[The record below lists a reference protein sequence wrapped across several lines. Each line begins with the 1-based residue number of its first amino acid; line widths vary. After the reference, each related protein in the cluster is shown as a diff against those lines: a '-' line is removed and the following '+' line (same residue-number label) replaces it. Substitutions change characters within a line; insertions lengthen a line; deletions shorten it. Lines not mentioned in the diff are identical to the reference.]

1 MKITTVTAA
10 NFEAVLPLIA
20 DYQRFY
26 DAEPDEERN
35 RVHFS
40 RFLSEHREGI
50 LFLAKNENGEA
61 LGFATI
67 YLTFSSVRACQEC
80 LMNDLYVMP
89 ETRGQGVGRALIDHC
104 AAYAKFQGFASIHW
118 RTAPSN
124 HTAQRLY
131 NSTGAVQEEWY
142 EYVLPV

>member
-1 MKITTVTAA
+1 MKINTVTAA
-10 NFEAVLPLIA
+10 NFETVLPLIA

-26 DAEPDEERN
+26 GAEPDEARN
-35 RVHFS
+35 RAHFS
-40 RFLSEHREGI
+40 RFLTDNREGI
-50 LFLAKNENGEA
+50 LFVAKNEIGEA

-67 YLTFSSVRACQEC
+67 YFTFSSVRARREC
-80 LMNDLYVMP
+80 LMNDLYVVP
-89 ETRGQGVGRALIDHC
+89 ETRGQGIGRALIAHC

-118 RTAPSN
+118 RTAPTN

-131 NSTGAVQEEWY
+131 NSTGAVQEKWY